1 MTLNGVQV
9 GDVVLADR
17 KGRRF
22 YAIVTGRGAA
32 GAAGRADRPAGH
44 LPPGQGPRG
53 APDLAQAPAAKQLD
67 VKRRSMMSQ
76 SHGDGRHDELGQ
88 ELVVLYVQDEI
99 NKALTGHGGSLYE
112 SPPQPRQE
120 ALTLARVLLATP
132 TQNSTATT
140 SGRAQSRADG
150 ERSR

>member
-1 MTLNGVQV
+1 
-9 GDVVLADR
+9 
-17 KGRRF
+17 
-22 YAIVTGRGAA
+22 
-32 GAAGRADRPAGH
+32 
-44 LPPGQGPRG
+44 
-53 APDLAQAPAAKQLD
+53 
-67 VKRRSMMSQ
+67 MM